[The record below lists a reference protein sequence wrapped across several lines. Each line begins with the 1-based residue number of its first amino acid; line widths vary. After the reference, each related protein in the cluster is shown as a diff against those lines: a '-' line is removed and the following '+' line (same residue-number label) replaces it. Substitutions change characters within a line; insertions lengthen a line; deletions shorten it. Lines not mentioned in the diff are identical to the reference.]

1 MLQRQ
6 RIAAFAAP
14 TCIEKSI
21 MSTDP
26 DCIFCKIIQNVIP
39 SSRVYEDD
47 DVLVF
52 KDIHPAATVHLL
64 VIPKRHITGLSA
76 VQATDQQVLGK
87 MLVVAAQVAKDAGS
101 TDGFRT
107 IINDG
112 RVGRQDVFH
121 LHMHVLGGP
130 TPLGRMIAMD
140 DKT

>member
-1 MLQRQ
+1 
-6 RIAAFAAP
+6 
-14 TCIEKSI
+14 
-21 MSTDP
+21 MSTDK
-26 DCIFCKIIQNVIP
+26 DCIFCKIVENVIP

-52 KDIHPAATVHLL
+52 KDIHPSAPVHLL

-76 VQATDQQVLGK
+76 VTAADQQVLGK
-87 MLVVAAQVAKDAGS
+87 MLWVASQVAREAGC

-121 LHMHVLGGP
+121 LHMHVLGGAK
-130 TPLGRMIAMD
+130 PLGRMIALE
-140 DKT
+140 DKTDL

>member
-1 MLQRQ
+1 
-6 RIAAFAAP
+6 
-14 TCIEKSI
+14 

-26 DCIFCKIIQNVIP
+26 NCIFCKIIENVIP
-39 SSRVYEDD
+39 STRVYEDE

-52 KDIHPAATVHLL
+52 KDIHPSAPVHLL
-64 VIPKRHITGLSA
+64 VIPKRHISGLSA
-76 VQATDQQVLGK
+76 VTAADQQVLGK
-87 MLVVAAQVAKDAGS
+87 MMLVASQVAQEAGS

-130 TPLGRMIAMD
+130 TPLGRMIAVD

>member
-1 MLQRQ
+1 MN
-6 RIAAFAAP
+6 
-14 TCIEKSI
+14 
-21 MSTDP
+21 TDP
-26 DCIFCKIIQNVIP
+26 NCLFCKIIENVIP
-39 SSRVYEDD
+39 STRVYEDD

-52 KDIHPAATVHLL
+52 KDIHPSAPVHLL
-64 VIPKRHITGLSA
+64 VIPKRHISGLSA
-76 VQATDQQVLGK
+76 VTAADQQVLGK
-87 MLVVAAQVAKDAGS
+87 MMWVASAVAKDAGS

>member
-1 MLQRQ
+1 
-6 RIAAFAAP
+6 
-14 TCIEKSI
+14 

-26 DCIFCKIIQNVIP
+26 NCIFCKIIENVIP
-39 SSRVYEDD
+39 STRVYEDD

-52 KDIHPAATVHLL
+52 KDIHPSSPVHLL
-64 VIPKRHITGLSA
+64 VIPKRHISGLSA
-76 VQATDQQVLGK
+76 ATAGDQQVLGK
-87 MLVVAAQVAKDAGS
+87 MMLVASAVAKDAGS

>member
-1 MLQRQ
+1 
-6 RIAAFAAP
+6 
-14 TCIEKSI
+14 

-26 DCIFCKIIQNVIP
+26 NCIFCKIVRNEIP
-39 SSRVYEDD
+39 AGRVYEDD

-52 KDIHPAATVHLL
+52 KDIHPSAPIHLL
-64 VIPKRHITGLSA
+64 VIPKRHISGLSA
-76 VQATDQQVLGK
+76 VQAADQQVLGK
-87 MLVVAAQVAKDAGS
+87 MMLVAAQVAKDAGS

-121 LHMHVLGGP
+121 LHMHVLGGNA
-130 TPLGRMIAMD
+130 PLGRMIAVG

>member
-1 MLQRQ
+1 
-6 RIAAFAAP
+6 
-14 TCIEKSI
+14 

-26 DCIFCKIIQNVIP
+26 NCIFCKIIENVIP
-39 SSRVYEDD
+39 STRVYEDE

-52 KDIHPAATVHLL
+52 KDIHPSAPVHLL
-64 VIPKRHITGLSA
+64 VIPKRHISGLSA
-76 VQATDQQVLGK
+76 ATVGDQHVLGK
-87 MLVVAAQVAKDAGS
+87 MMLVASAVAKDAGS

>member
-1 MLQRQ
+1 
-6 RIAAFAAP
+6 
-14 TCIEKSI
+14 

-26 DCIFCKIIQNVIP
+26 TCIFCKIIANVIP
-39 SSRVYEDD
+39 STRVYEDD

-52 KDIHPAATVHLL
+52 KDIHPSAPVHLL

-76 VQATDQQVLGK
+76 VHAADQQVLGK
-87 MLVVAAQVAKDAGS
+87 MMLVAAQVAKDAGS

-121 LHMHVLGGP
+121 LHMHVLGGSK
-130 TPLGRMIAMD
+130 PLGRMIAQAD
-140 DKT
+140 S

>member
-1 MLQRQ
+1 
-6 RIAAFAAP
+6 
-14 TCIEKSI
+14 

-26 DCIFCKIIQNVIP
+26 NCIFCKIIRNEIP

-52 KDIHPAATVHLL
+52 KDIHPSAPVHLL
-64 VIPKRHITGLSA
+64 VIPKRHISGLSA
-76 VQATDQQVLGK
+76 VEASDQQVLGK
-87 MLVVAAQVAKDAGS
+87 MMLVASQVAKEAGS

-121 LHMHVLGGP
+121 LHMHVLGGSK
-130 TPLGRMIAMD
+130 PLGRMIALD
-140 DKT
+140 DKTDL

>member
-1 MLQRQ
+1 
-6 RIAAFAAP
+6 
-14 TCIEKSI
+14 

-26 DCIFCKIIQNVIP
+26 NCIFCKIIRNEIP
-39 SSRVYEDD
+39 SSRVYEDE

-52 KDIHPAATVHLL
+52 KDIHPSAPVHLL
-64 VIPKRHITGLSA
+64 VIPKHHITGLSA
-76 VQATDQQVLGK
+76 VTSADQQVLGK
-87 MLVVAAQVAKDAGS
+87 MMLVASQVAQEAGS

-121 LHMHVLGGP
+121 LHMHVLGGS
-130 TPLGRMIAMD
+130 TPLGRMIAVD

>member
-1 MLQRQ
+1 
-6 RIAAFAAP
+6 
-14 TCIEKSI
+14 
-21 MSTDP
+21 MSTDKN
-26 DCIFCKIIQNVIP
+26 CIFCKIIENVIP

-47 DVLVF
+47 DVLAF
-52 KDIHPAATVHLL
+52 KDIHPSAPVHLL

-76 VQATDQQVLGK
+76 VQPADQQVLGK
-87 MLVVAAQVAKDAGS
+87 MMLVAAQAAKDAGS

-130 TPLGRMIAMD
+130 EPLGRMIAVD

>member
-1 MLQRQ
+1 
-6 RIAAFAAP
+6 
-14 TCIEKSI
+14 
-21 MSTDP
+21 MSTDLN
-26 DCIFCKIIQNVIP
+26 CIFCKIIRNEIP
-39 SSRVYEDD
+39 ASRVYEDD

-52 KDIHPAATVHLL
+52 KDIHPSAPVHLL
-64 VIPKRHITGLSA
+64 VIPKRHISGLSA
-76 VQATDQQVLGK
+76 VHPADQQVLGK
-87 MLVVAAQVAKDAGS
+87 MLLVASQVAKDAGA

-130 TPLGRMIAMD
+130 KPLGRMIAMD

>member
-1 MLQRQ
+1 
-6 RIAAFAAP
+6 
-14 TCIEKSI
+14 

-26 DCIFCKIIQNVIP
+26 NCIFCKIIRNEIP
-39 SSRVYEDD
+39 SSRVHEDE
-47 DVLVF
+47 DVLAF
-52 KDIHPAATVHLL
+52 KDIHPSAPVHLL

-76 VQATDQQVLGK
+76 VTSADQQVLGK
-87 MLVVAAQVAKDAGS
+87 MMLVASQVAQEAGS

-121 LHMHVLGGP
+121 LHMHVLGGS
-130 TPLGRMIAMD
+130 TPLGRMIAVD